1 MRAIEEKI
9 KRAVKNTQP
18 DILHSV
24 LNDCQEQKGKVIWMT
39 EQKKNKQWIR
49 RLAAAAAVLA
59 VVVGAF
65 AGLTVYK
72 ANYAIASTVSLDV
85 NPSIEIQINEK
96 ERVLAVHALNN
107 DAEIVIGQ
115 MEFEGSSLEIT
126 VNALIGSLL
135 KNGYLSELSNS
146 ILISVDHSNEEKSV
160 RLKEKLTQEVHA
172 LLQTDTFSGAVLS
185 QTVSSDSQ
193 LQTLAQE
200 YGITAGKA
208 QLIQQ
213 IITLEPTYSFNNLV
227 PLSINELNLL
237 LSSGQ
242 TIPQSIDS
250 VGNAST
256 KNYIGTQKAQEN
268 ALLHAGIQADVAR
281 EFRIK
286 LDCEDGLMVYEIDF
300 KADGFAYEYEI
311 EARTGDILEHKKE
324 RDDDFPAAV
333 QPDATPVPENIPAES
348 TLIGAERA
356 RDIAFAHAGIQASEA
371 KKLDIETDYEHGVP
385 VYEIEFEANAF
396 EYEYEIHAKTG
407 DIIKSEKEADD

>member
-1 MRAIEEKI
+1 MRGIEEKI
-9 KRAVKNTQP
+9 KRAVENSQP
-18 DILHSV
+18 DVLHSV
-24 LNDCQEQKGKVIWMT
+24 LSECQNQKGKVILMT
-39 EQKKNKQWIR
+39 EQKKTNRWIK
-49 RLAAAAAVLA
+49 RLTVAAAVLVLA
-59 VVVGAF
+59 VGAF
-65 AGLTVYK
+65 AGLTMYK
-72 ANYAIASTVSLDV
+72 ANYAVASTVSLDV

-115 MEFEGSSLEIT
+115 MDFEGSSLEIT

-146 ILISVDHSNEEKSV
+146 ILISVDHGNEEKSTH
-160 RLKEKLTQEVHA
+160 LKEKLTQEINA

-193 LQTLAQE
+193 LQALAQE
-200 YGITAGKA
+200 YGITTGKA
-208 QLIQQ
+208 QLIRQ
-213 IITLEPTYSFNNLV
+213 IIALEPAYSFNSLV

-250 VGNAST
+250 VGSAST
-256 KNYIGTQKAQEN
+256 KNYIGAQKAQET
-268 ALLHAGIQADVAR
+268 ALLHAGVQADAAQELEV
-281 EFRIK
+281 K
-286 LDCEDGLMVYEIDF
+286 LDCDDGLMVYEVDF
-300 KADGFAYEYEI
+300 KADGLEYEYEI
-311 EARTGDILEHKKE
+311 EARTGDVLEHKKE

-333 QPDATPVPENIPAES
+333 QPDVTEDVPAES
-348 TLIGAERA
+348 MLIGAERA

-371 KKLDIETDYEHGVP
+371 RKLDIETDYEKGIP